1 MARGGPV
8 FILFAARLDRQRVVN
23 DNWVDTLPVNNASTS
38 MPTSETP
45 QSVPPES
52 LLPTHGPDG
61 EPLTPQQQARIQRL
75 LEARDDADSWPE
87 WYLLTPQERW
97 RETSILW
104 HFYLQAG
111 GSLDP
116 EPDSQSPFDALYPR
130 SPPPAY
136 GGAGLRVLRRSGV

>member
-1 MARGGPV
+1 MVFLFSGSRG
-8 FILFAARLDRQRVVN
+8 
-23 DNWVDTLPVNNASTS
+23 
-38 MPTSETP
+38 MPTSEIPPSAELTP
-45 QSVPPES
+45 PGPTPAGPTPIGPTPIG
-52 LLPTHGPDG
+52 PTHGPDG
-61 EPLTPQQQARIQRL
+61 QPLTPSQQARIQRL
-75 LEARDDADSWPE
+75 WEARDDAESWPE

-97 RETSILW
+97 RETAILW

-136 GGAGLRVLRRSGV
+136 GGAGVRVLRRGGV